1 MTYIVYTKSLLIFL
15 EESRQVL
22 PVNRIYVFGNC
33 CNFKALFELTP
44 SWYKVMFVYLRL
56 CMSLHPTGEGTQSN
70 KLTSLRDCLF

>member
-44 SWYKVMFVYLRL
+44 SAQSDVCIPTSVYVF
-56 CMSLHPTGEGTQSN
+56 TSN
-70 KLTSLRDCLF
+70 WRGNTE